1 MFCCLQCSSLYL
13 CMLLMLSKQKKRCLI
28 IGSAY
33 LFSQMTKQTGQV
45 SLPAWKL
52 NTAPSLIPDGQRA
65 VTVFSL
71 V

>member
-1 MFCCLQCSSLYL
+1 MFCYLQYSSICL
-13 CMLLMLSKQKKRCLI
+13 CMLLMLSTQKKHCLI
-28 IGSAY
+28 IGSAH
-33 LFSQMTKQTGQV
+33 LFTKVTKQAGQV

>member
-1 MFCCLQCSSLYL
+1 MFCCLQCSSLCL
-13 CMLLMLSKQKKRCLI
+13 CMLLMLSTQKKRCLM
-28 IGSAY
+28 IGSAH
-33 LFSQMTKQTGQV
+33 LFRQVIKQAGQV